1 MSGSMPR
8 IGRASRWFGILSVA
22 LSVGVLILVASRVS
36 DARALI
42 DRIPASGH
50 IVALAA
56 VVASLAARALRL
68 IHLSRP
74 SGKRIRWSTALA
86 AHLMGDAAA
95 SVTPARSGG
104 DPMRVWVTR
113 RDGFTAAAAAGLVAG
128 EVVGD
133 LLIVVA
139 LAVCL
144 AIFAEPVRMVALATA
159 GFSGLMATILLVLAI
174 RGPGKGKEPPPKP
187 LALLGMPRKAWRGVR
202 LASLRFRRTLRGVR
216 RAPAGAQATTLAL
229 SVINVGCR
237 LAILPILALSLG
249 GVFSFQRLVAWP
261 LLLLYPGAALPPPG
275 GGGIIEAGFATS
287 LVTDFGP
294 EEMAVALLWWR
305 IYTHH
310 LLALAGALV
319 CAVGALRQR
328 HRSAR
333 LRAVSPVAAA
343 SLALVLAAPIAG
355 SAQTRA
361 ESALATPGHGVDVE
375 RSPEGWAPRLGEMME
390 FRVSIGPV
398 RLGRSRLS
406 LASAERVGDE
416 EAHRVEFELSAP
428 IPFFRIHDRQL
439 SWIAT
444 RPFRTLRFDR
454 LIEEGKKR
462 SSVRYHLDRPDGSL
476 VLETLDEASERPD
489 PPVAEVP
496 EHPLDELGLLYELR
510 RHVAQGRAELVTER
524 FYRAAGDPARF
535 AVTGRER
542 VRVPAGR
549 FETIV
554 MSAVVPGMS
563 IFSPEAQARIYIHAE
578 APHQIVMVKT
588 RTRHGDLGLYLSEFT
603 PGRDP

>member
-1 MSGSMPR
+1 MPR

-50 IVALAA
+50 IIALAA

-74 SGKRIRWSTALA
+74 SGKRSRWSTALA

-139 LAVCL
+139 LAVSL

-216 RAPAGAQATTLAL
+216 RAPAGAQVTTLAL

-294 EEMAVALLWWR
+294 EEMAVALLWWW
-305 IYTHH
+305 
-310 LLALAGALV
+310 
-319 CAVGALRQR
+319 
-328 HRSAR
+328 RSD
-333 LRAVSPVAAA
+333 
-343 SLALVLAAPIAG
+343 APDPAP
-355 SAQTRA
+355 TRA
-361 ESALATPGHGVDVE
+361 KLHHSIPIVSVSNLDAGIRYYTDQLGFEHEWSHGEPPDFASVSRGHVVVFLCEDCQGVRPTWIMVFTDDVDALHAELERRGATIREAPVDREWGLREMLVEDADGNVIRFGQGTDDGHG
-375 RSPEGWAPRLGEMME
+375 L
-390 FRVSIGPV
+390 
-398 RLGRSRLS
+398 
-406 LASAERVGDE
+406 
-416 EAHRVEFELSAP
+416 
-428 IPFFRIHDRQL
+428 
-439 SWIAT
+439 
-444 RPFRTLRFDR
+444 
-454 LIEEGKKR
+454 
-462 SSVRYHLDRPDGSL
+462 
-476 VLETLDEASERPD
+476 
-489 PPVAEVP
+489 
-496 EHPLDELGLLYELR
+496 
-510 RHVAQGRAELVTER
+510 
-524 FYRAAGDPARF
+524 
-535 AVTGRER
+535 
-542 VRVPAGR
+542 VPAPVGSGR
-549 FETIV
+549 
-554 MSAVVPGMS
+554 
-563 IFSPEAQARIYIHAE
+563 
-578 APHQIVMVKT
+578 
-588 RTRHGDLGLYLSEFT
+588 
-603 PGRDP
+603 